1 MELLKK
7 MFPLILDIKNANR
20 LQNFFQNS
28 AKERV
33 TSFNIS
39 ATVKRRRDNNNTN
52 NTSDTDYNGNTRYF
66 HDTDI

>member
-1 MELLKK
+1 MLTDCKTFFKIVRKK
-7 MFPLILDIKNANR
+7 
-20 LQNFFQNS
+20 
-28 AKERV
+28 V

-66 HDTDI
+66 HDTNI